1 MFSRFYGGIAM
12 ANIKSLAGFLFML
25 FLLFLSPVSFSADS
39 SKSIASYES
48 VEPTKVW
55 TVEFNTEMDSESINN
70 ETIYV
75 IDSNENKVAT
85 SIYLTEDKRKA
96 KVNPPAN
103 GYKQEENYQLVV
115 TNDVYST
122 NKVLIKQGYSIDF
135 TIKAA
140 DIASDNS
147 VVFNGTVTADILN
160 VRSGPSTNTEVLG
173 KLKYG
178 DEVAIYEVDGH
189 WVQIH
194 HDGKVGYLHKNY
206 LKLRNVSGSILENL
220 RIVIDAGHGDGD
232 PGAVYG
238 DVQEKEI
245 VFDVSNRV
253 GKKLEEL
260 GAVPKL
266 TRTTDEF
273 LELYERVKY
282 TEENFGDI
290 FISIHANAASSDAY
304 GTETYYYK
312 DKESNEKES
321 YILAEKIQEQ
331 MVALTK
337 MKNRGVKHGNFHVIR
352 ETEVPA
358 VLLELGFITNDE
370 DREKLMTDE
379 YRELFAKAIT
389 QGIINY
395 YMEEVE

>member
-1 MFSRFYGGIAM
+1 M